1 MIIPEFHE
9 SLSEDLLSERPSFH
23 EIANT
28 FSPQFQTNAFLN
40 NEYIV
45 SNSPLSTLNNSIFVS
60 LFYVEYLFLLFRMD
74 HAFQAL
80 LFAGATIFFLFLI
93 GIITF
98 WVFRCRKPKITQ
110 LVSTTSQL
118 PSITTVD
125 QSACFDP
132 NLKFSMTELRAATKN
147 FSPEFI
153 IGGGSFG
160 TVYKAQLSNGV
171 TVAIKRLNPD
181 AFKGFREFWAEMV
194 TLGMLHHPNIAK
206 IFGYCMSGSDRHLIY
221 EFFQKGSLDRWLHL
235 EPTLTLS
242 WGTRIQIVK
251 GVANGLSFLHSLDK
265 PIAHQNI
272 KSRNVFLDFDFQA
285 HITDFGLARGI
296 DNSTSYASTQ
306 STGTMVYM
314 PPEYKEGLT
323 SATLE
328 ADVYSFGV
336 LMFEIATGKHPNLPT
351 LLDGKEVGIV
361 EWARKMLAQDKH
373 MQMVDTSLRK
383 DGLIEAHVKDYF
395 EIAKMCASE
404 VRRER
409 PTMAMVFQ
417 LLNPIPT

>member
-1 MIIPEFHE
+1 
-9 SLSEDLLSERPSFH
+9 
-23 EIANT
+23 
-28 FSPQFQTNAFLN
+28 
-40 NEYIV
+40 
-45 SNSPLSTLNNSIFVS
+45 
-60 LFYVEYLFLLFRMD
+60 MD
-74 HAFQAL
+74 HALQAL
-80 LFAGATIFFLFLI
+80 VSVTFTVLFLFPI

-110 LVSTTSQL
+110 LVSTTTEL

-125 QSACFDP
+125 QSASFDP
-132 NLKFSMTELRAATKN
+132 NLKFSMTKLRAATKN

-194 TLGMLHHPNIAK
+194 TVGMLQHPNIVK
-206 IFGYCMSGSDRHLIY
+206 ILGYCMTSSDRLLIY
-221 EFFQKGSLDRWLHL
+221 EFFQNGSLDRWLHL
-235 EPTLTLS
+235 EPTLTLR

-272 KSRNVFLDFDFQA
+272 KSRNVFLDSDFQA
-285 HITDFGLARGI
+285 QITDFGLARGI

-306 STGTMVYM
+306 SADTMGYCYM

-328 ADVYSFGV
+328 AEVYDVQNRICTTKGEEHDIVKKEFIENYKMLEVGLGDKPYFGGETFGFVDLVLITTYSWFYASEMFGK
-336 LMFEIATGKHPNLPT
+336 FSIGEECPKIIAWAKRCMQKYSVAKS
-351 LLDGKEVGIV
+351 LLDQKKIYEFFCVV
-361 EWARKMLAQDKH
+361 EEEAWL
-373 MQMVDTSLRK
+373 
-383 DGLIEAHVKDYF
+383 GLE
-395 EIAKMCASE
+395 
-404 VRRER
+404 
-409 PTMAMVFQ
+409 
-417 LLNPIPT
+417 

>member
-1 MIIPEFHE
+1 MDRV
-9 SLSEDLLSERPSFH
+9 LQV
-23 EIANT
+23 AAC
-28 FSPQFQTNAFLN
+28 AF
-40 NEYIV
+40 
-45 SNSPLSTLNNSIFVS
+45 F
-60 LFYVEYLFLLFRMD
+60 
-74 HAFQAL
+74 
-80 LFAGATIFFLFLI
+80 FFLFLT

-98 WVFRCRKPKITQ
+98 WLFRCRKPKINLQTQ
-110 LVSTTSQL
+110 KPVSTTTTTTTELS
-118 PSITTVD
+118 SIKVVD
-125 QSACFDP
+125 QCASFDP
-132 NLKFSMTELRAATKN
+132 NLEFSMTELRVATKD

-194 TLGMLHHPNIAK
+194 TLGMLHHPNIVK
-206 IFGYCMSGSDRHLIY
+206 ILGYCMTNSDRLLMY
-221 EFFQKGSLDRWLHL
+221 EFFQNGSLDQLL
-235 EPTLTLS
+235 QQEQEVPIS
-242 WGTRIQIVK
+242 WGIRIQIVK

-272 KSRNVFLDFDFQA
+272 KSRNVLLDSDFQA

-361 EWARKMLAQDKH
+361 QWARKMLAQNKH
-373 MQMVDTSLRK
+373 MQCISFLREV
-383 DGLIEAHVKDYF
+383 GLIEAHVKEYL
-395 EIAKMCASE
+395 EIAEMCTSE
-404 VRRER
+404 IKRER
-409 PTMAMVFQ
+409 PTMAKVFR
-417 LLNPIPT
+417 LLNPIPM

>member
-1 MIIPEFHE
+1 MDYAFHV
-9 SLSEDLLSERPSFH
+9 
-23 EIANT
+23 IAAACV
-28 FSPQFQTNAFLN
+28 FF
-40 NEYIV
+40 
-45 SNSPLSTLNNSIFVS
+45 
-60 LFYVEYLFLLFRMD
+60 FLLFL
-74 HAFQAL
+74 A
-80 LFAGATIFFLFLI
+80 

-98 WVFRCRKPKITQ
+98 WLFRCRKPKITPQ
-110 LVSTTSQL
+110 TQKPVSTTTATTTELS
-118 PSITTVD
+118 SIKVVD
-125 QSACFDP
+125 QCASFDP
-132 NLKFSMTELRAATKN
+132 NLEFSMTELRVATKD

-194 TLGMLHHPNIAK
+194 TLGMLHHPNIVK
-206 IFGYCMSGSDRHLIY
+206 ILGYCMTNSDRLLMF
-221 EFFQKGSLDRWLHL
+221 EFFQNGSLDQLL
-235 EPTLTLS
+235 QQEQEVPIS
-242 WGTRIQIVK
+242 WGIRIQIVK

-272 KSRNVFLDFDFQA
+272 KSRNVLLDSDFQA

-306 STGTMVYM
+306 SADTMGYCYM

-328 ADVYSFGV
+328 ADVYSFGI

-373 MQMVDTSLRK
+373 MQMVDASIFGEG
-383 DGLIEAHVKDYF
+383 GLIEAHVKEYF
-395 EIAKMCASE
+395 EIAGICTSE
-404 VRRER
+404 IRRER

-417 LLNPIPT
+417 SLNPIPT

>member
-1 MIIPEFHE
+1 
-9 SLSEDLLSERPSFH
+9 
-23 EIANT
+23 
-28 FSPQFQTNAFLN
+28 
-40 NEYIV
+40 
-45 SNSPLSTLNNSIFVS
+45 
-60 LFYVEYLFLLFRMD
+60 MD

-80 LFAGATIFFLFLI
+80 VACTLVVFFLT

-110 LVSTTSQL
+110 LVSTTTQL

-132 NLKFSMTELRAATKN
+132 NLKFSMAELRAATKN

-194 TLGMLHHPNIAK
+194 IGDTG
-206 IFGYCMSGSDRHLIY
+206 
-221 EFFQKGSLDRWLHL
+221 LDRWLHL

-251 GVANGLSFLHSLDK
+251 GVANGLSFMHSLDK

-272 KSRNVFLDFDFQA
+272 KSRNVFLDSDFQA

-306 STGTMVYM
+306 SADTMGYCYM
-314 PPEYKEGLT
+314 PPEYKEGLN

-328 ADVYSFGV
+328 ADVYSFGI
-336 LMFEIATGKHPNLPT
+336 LMFEIATGQRPNLPT

-373 MQMVDTSLRK
+373 MQMVDTILRD
-383 DGLIEAHVKDYF
+383 DGLIEAHVKEYF

-409 PTMAMVFQ
+409 PTMAMVYQ
-417 LLNPIPT
+417 LLNPIPA

>member
-1 MIIPEFHE
+1 MDRV
-9 SLSEDLLSERPSFH
+9 LQV
-23 EIANT
+23 AAC
-28 FSPQFQTNAFLN
+28 AF
-40 NEYIV
+40 
-45 SNSPLSTLNNSIFVS
+45 F
-60 LFYVEYLFLLFRMD
+60 
-74 HAFQAL
+74 
-80 LFAGATIFFLFLI
+80 FFLFLT

-98 WVFRCRKPKITQ
+98 WLFRCRKPKITPQ
-110 LVSTTSQL
+110 TQKPVSTTELS
-118 PSITTVD
+118 SIKVVD
-125 QSACFDP
+125 QSASFDP
-132 NLKFSMTELRAATKN
+132 NLEFSMTELRVATKD

-153 IGGGSFG
+153 TGGGRFG
-160 TVYKAQLSNGV
+160 IVYKARLSNGV

-194 TLGMLHHPNIAK
+194 TLGMLHHPNIVK
-206 IFGYCMSGSDRHLIY
+206 ILGYCMTSSDRLLIY
-221 EFFQKGSLDRWLHL
+221 EFFQNGSLDQWLPL
-235 EPTLTLS
+235 EQKQDAATLS

-265 PIAHQNI
+265 PIAHQDI
-272 KSRNVFLDFDFQA
+272 KSRNVLLDSDFQA

-306 STGTMVYM
+306 SADTMGYCYM

-328 ADVYSFGV
+328 ADIYSFGI
-336 LMFEIATGKHPNLPT
+336 LMFEIATGKRPNLPI
-351 LLDGKEVGIV
+351 LLDGKEVAIV

-373 MQMVDTSLRK
+373 MQMVDTSVLRE
-383 DGLIEAHVKDYF
+383 DGLIEAHVKEYF

-409 PTMAMVFQ
+409 PTMAKVFQ
-417 LLNPIPT
+417 LLNSFVNLYCIF